1 MTTRTGPLLI
11 TDSLDRYKPL
21 GAFGQPIYLSHVQ
34 LKAAVRQKLGSRFAD
49 LFARPDRD
57 PRSGVIRWISDV
69 PGEAVRWRDSPPERQ
84 FPHALTIEE
93 LRSGFASYLKDLR
106 TMQQGAAQAQAFA
119 NLLEGALRVPDDGHI
134 FLVDDQPV
142 TTFWGFSD
150 GSGAGFEALSAAPAK
165 VAEKTVEAPP
175 VSLTAPV
182 AEPLPERRSGWWR
195 WLLWLLLVLLL
206 LGLALFGLRGC
217 VPGLDVIVPAVP
229 GNGRGTVEVPA
240 DRVPDNPVPSGPVPG
255 VPLQEVPAP
264 DRSVPGEPR
273 LIAPGVPAGPDA
285 DVPSGTQ
292 PAPPAADAQ
301 PELPRTEAP
310 PTDALPSLP
319 PLPPA
324 ADPPDPS
331 SPPKPELTIPANPA
345 EAGRLDY
352 MEGLWRSREG
362 LVERGTDRRL
372 QQFFRF
378 DRSGRGEVV
387 IRQPSGAECR
397 APAQASFGADG
408 LTVDELAD
416 PRCPDGRTYTRSRT
430 VCQRQADGRTE
441 CHGINADG
449 SRYQVGIEQGS

>member
-34 LKAAVRQKLGSRFAD
+34 LKAAVRQKLGSRFAH

-69 PGEAVRWRDSPPERQ
+69 PGEAVRWRDLPPERQ

-106 TMQQGAAQAQAFA
+106 TLQGADQAQAFA

-165 VAEKTVEAPP
+165 VPETVVEAPP
-175 VSLTAPV
+175 PVSPTVTVTEPV
-182 AEPLPERRSGWWR
+182 PARRSGWWR
-195 WLLWLLLVLLL
+195 WLLWLLLGLLL

-217 VPGLDVIVPAVP
+217 VPGLDLIVPTFP
-229 GNGRGTVEVPA
+229 GDGRGTFQVPG
-240 DRVPDNPVPSGPVPG
+240 DRIPSSPVPG
-255 VPLQEVPAP
+255 GP
-264 DRSVPGEPR
+264 VPGEPR
-273 LIAPGVPAGPDA
+273 MIAPDAPVGPGAGVPP
-285 DVPSGTQ
+285 GTH
-292 PAPPAADAQ
+292 PVPPAADAQ
-301 PELPRTEAP
+301 PELPQTERTQPEAP
-310 PTDALPSLP
+310 PADALPPLP

-324 ADPPDPS
+324 TDPS
-331 SPPKPELTIPANPA
+331 DPSGPPKPELSIPANPA
-345 EAGRLDY
+345 EAGQLDY

-362 LVERGTDRRL
+362 LVERGTNQRL
-372 QQFFRF
+372 QQFYRF

-416 PRCPDGRTYTRSRT
+416 PRCPDGRSYTRSRT
-430 VCQRQADGRTE
+430 VCQRQTDGRTE

-449 SRYQVGIEQGS
+449 SHYQVGIEQGS